1 MAQRRILWLIVLL
14 ILPALACNAFAGTN
28 GEPTLAPPPTLVVDS
43 QTPGEATATG
53 SAVGEIA
60 PTATLP
66 GTAVTTEAAATP
78 SATPNSPV
86 VEVLVDLNV
95 RNGPG
100 VQYDRVGAL
109 TKRSL
114 AALVGRDPASGWW
127 KIQCPVNVN
136 SPECWVAGGAQYTRP
151 FNAEGVPV
159 AVVPPTPTPVP
170 AVLPDDTGLFV
181 FVDNGRLLA
190 TQLNFNQTPLV
201 PSEPVTLEESSDVQ
215 QALIA
220 PNGRSVVYL
229 VRVVGGNELRLVNI
243 DGRNVRVLVQS
254 ETLPFVGNTTELSN
268 LANPNDPNQTVQI
281 LTMQWLD
288 ENTLV
293 FNTGVVNAAGF
304 SPGSQS
310 DLWTVT
316 TDGTMQQRYSA
327 GQGGPIFTI
336 SPRSQVLFSRTNAI
350 LRGNVDG
357 SGLETVLTFDPVG
370 ISEAFYY
377 PRPQWVDGGNRA
389 YVAISDPLL
398 SNTGEV
404 PQPSATLYQIPGSGK
419 AEKMGS
425 LLSNVVAD
433 LPRWSADGN
442 RMAFVALPEGSAQPE
457 LMIAAAVG
465 QNGTPYV
472 NEGHPH
478 FWGWNGNNE
487 QFLFGTGR
495 YYAIG
500 KVGES
505 STRFAL
511 ADGEVVMQ
519 AEWVTREWFLTAVD
533 SASSNA
539 LIYRLHNRDG
549 GSDVV
554 ARANGRLPIYDLWLP

>member
-1 MAQRRILWLIVLL
+1 MAQRRILWLIILL

-28 GEPTLAPPPTLVVDS
+28 GEPTLAPPPTLVGDS

-66 GTAVTTEAAATP
+66 GTAVHTDTTATP
-78 SATPNSPV
+78 KATPNSPV

-100 VQYDRVGAL
+100 VQYDRVGFL
-109 TKRSL
+109 TKGSL
-114 AALVGRDPASGWW
+114 AALVGRDPTSGWW
-127 KIQCPVNVN
+127 KIQCPANVN
-136 SPECWVAGGAQYTRP
+136 SPECWVAGGGQYTKP

-159 AVVPPTPTPVP
+159 AVAPPTPTPVP

-201 PSEPVTLEESSDVQ
+201 PSEPVTLEGSSDVQ
-215 QALIA
+215 QALVA
-220 PNGRSVVYL
+220 PNGRSVAYL

-254 ETLPFVGNTTELSN
+254 ETLPFVGNATELSN
-268 LANPNDPNQTVQI
+268 LANQNDPNQTVQV

-288 ENTLV
+288 DDTLV

-304 SPGSQS
+304 SPGSHS

-316 TDGTMQQRYSA
+316 TSGTMQQRYSA

-336 SPRSQVLFSRTNAI
+336 SPRNQVLFSRTNAI

-357 SGLETVLTFDPVG
+357 SRLETVLTFDPVG
-370 ISEAFYY
+370 ISEAYYY
-377 PRPQWVDGGNRA
+377 PRPQWVDGGSRA
-389 YVAISDPLL
+389 YAAVSDPLL

-404 PQPSATLYQIPGSGK
+404 PKASATLWQIPASGA
-419 AEKMGS
+419 AEKIGS
-425 LLSNVVAD
+425 LLSNVVGSV
-433 LPRWSADGN
+433 PRWSADGN
-442 RMAFVALPEGSAQPE
+442 RLGYVTLPEGSAQPE
-457 LMIAAAVG
+457 LVIADTAG
-465 QNGTPYV
+465 QNGVPYI
-472 NEGHPH
+472 NEGQPRL
-478 FWGWNGNNE
+478 WGWNNNNE
-487 QFLFGTGR
+487 QFLFDAGR
-495 YYAIG
+495 FYAIG
-500 KVGES
+500 KVGDLS
-505 STRFAL
+505 RRFAL
-511 ADGEVVMQ
+511 GDGDVVMQ

-539 LIYRLHNRDG
+539 LVYRLHNRDG

>member
-1 MAQRRILWLIVLL
+1 MAQRRFLWLIILL
-14 ILPALACNAFAGTN
+14 ILPALACNAFAGTG
-28 GEPTLAPPPTLVVDS
+28 GEPTLAPPPTLVVDAPNS
-43 QTPGEATATG
+43 AEATATG
-53 SAVGEIA
+53 NEGGEIA

-66 GTAVTTEAAATP
+66 GTAVNPETAATP
-78 SATPNSPV
+78 KATPNSPA

-100 VQYDRVGAL
+100 VQYDRVGFL
-109 TKRSL
+109 TQGSL
-114 AALVGRDPASGWW
+114 AMLVGRDPASGWW

-136 SPECWVAGGAQYTRP
+136 SPECWVSGGAQYTRP

-159 AVVPPTPTPVP
+159 AVAPPPPTPVP

-181 FVDNGRLLA
+181 FVDNGRLQA

-201 PSEPVTLEESSDVQ
+201 PGELVTLEESSDVQ

-220 PNGRSVVYL
+220 PNGRSVAYL

-254 ETLPFVGNTTELSN
+254 ETLPFVGSATELST
-268 LANPNDPNQTVQI
+268 LANQNDPNQTVQI

-288 ENTLV
+288 DETLV
-293 FNTGVVNAAGF
+293 FNTGIVNAAGF
-304 SPGSQS
+304 SPGSHS

-316 TDGTMQQRYSA
+316 TSGDLMQRYSA

-336 SPRSQVLFSRTNAI
+336 SPRSQVLFSRTDAI

-357 SGLETVLTFDPVG
+357 SGLKTVLNFDPVG
-370 ISEAFYY
+370 ISEAYYY
-377 PRPQWVDGGNRA
+377 PRPQWVDGGDHA

-404 PQPSATLYQIPGSGK
+404 PQPSATLYQIPGSGGV
-419 AEKMGS
+419 EKMGS
-425 LLSNVVAD
+425 LLSNVVGN
-433 LPRWSADGN
+433 LPRWSPDGN
-442 RMAFVALPEGSAQPE
+442 RLGFVTLPAGSAQPE
-457 LMIAAAVG
+457 LVIGDEAGQDAV
-465 QNGTPYV
+465 PYV
-472 NEGHPH
+472 NEGSPRL
-478 FWGWNGNNE
+478 WSWNNNNE
-487 QFLFGTGR
+487 QFLFDTGR

-511 ADGEVVMQ
+511 GDGDVVMQ

-539 LIYRLHNRDG
+539 LIYRLHNREG

-554 ARANGRLPIYDLWLP
+554 AQTNGRLPIYDLWLP